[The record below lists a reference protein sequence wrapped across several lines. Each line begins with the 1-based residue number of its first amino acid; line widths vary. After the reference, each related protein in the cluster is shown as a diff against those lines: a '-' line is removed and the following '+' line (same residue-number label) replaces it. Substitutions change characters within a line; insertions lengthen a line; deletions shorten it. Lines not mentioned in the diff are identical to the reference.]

1 MQVIKDRLN
10 RIQIVDDYHP
20 AGKIIFDFYKDRV
33 SVYQDSA
40 DTDTS
45 LKFEAMEESAEF
57 SREEIVEALE
67 WVIKLIKEDE
77 NDATI

>member
-1 MQVIKDRLN
+1 MQVTKDRLG

-67 WVIKLIKEDE
+67 WVIKLIKEDDE
-77 NDATI
+77 